1 MGRRCVVRWVNKHS
15 MEIDIPISSVDY
27 HYNEETGQYLLLI
40 GDEKGEVKIQD
51 ISVIIQHY
59 DLKPIDLVNGN
70 TKRNPF
76 IELKEDANVD

>member
-1 MGRRCVVRWVNKHS
+1 